1 MKPDIDDIWSSQVEF
16 SLKVVNI
23 YLSKCLK
30 SPPSK
35 RNFHL
40 LYQIYTATHLKAPP
54 PFDDNAQKKHPPP
67 LYIERF
73 YPPTFWPPQTRLN
86 KKIL

>member
-16 SLKVVNI
+16 GLKVVNI

-40 LYQIYTATHLKAPP
+40 LYQIYTTTHLKAPS
-54 PFDDNAQKKHPPP
+54 FDDTTQKKHPLP
-67 LYIERF
+67 LYRTVL
-73 YPPTFWPPQTRLN
+73 PPYFLAEKRPSDEV
-86 KKIL
+86 K